1 MIPMSKELESVIGTF
16 AIVVAALGIVFGG
29 FTEGREILGLLIV
42 GGIVGAAVGLI
53 VQSLKEL

>member
-1 MIPMSKELESVIGTF
+1 MSKELESVIGTF